1 MGGLIKRNGLDP
13 SGSPESEIPPPGESA
28 AGFAKPGPDSRNR
41 GWVRETGP
49 RNLKLPVDE
58 ADPPLGLWKGYCPV
72 NSGNPTSTTVSWAP
86 CARSVAGALATG
98 ALGLLLYHLTEDWR
112 TAGLA
117 LLLGGALV
125 GLLERRATAN
135 RTRHR
140 AAIQNVLLAV
150 ASGRWSVRLDSAE
163 AGEFT
168 EIAKALNQ
176 FLEHSQERGEKVDDI
191 ASRLLAIPDEIAG
204 AMSELS
210 KGADDQEASVE
221 ETSSLL
227 ANINTSI
234 RGINAEIVNLAS
246 SNEETASSIMEMGS
260 AIEQVASSADVLSAT
275 VESSTSAVHELN
287 AQIRRVAESGSAVQE
302 VAEETA
308 ASISQMDHA
317 IREVGD
323 HVRSASK
330 LTEQVTQSAEEGSQ
344 AVGATIDGI
353 AQIRHLTQDA
363 KTALEGLADRIGAIG
378 EIASV
383 INGISDE
390 TNLLSLNAAIIA
402 AQAGEHGKAFA
413 VVAEQVKTLAR
424 RTTASTKEIETLIQS
439 IQEQSENAV
448 RAMGAGID
456 AVEQGVKRSKGAGE
470 ALDRIRENA
479 RDASGRVA
487 EISRAAEEQAR
498 NSRHVSKSAQTT
510 SAQVQQISVALAEQS
525 QATERILSNATK
537 SLEMCHQMTNATD
550 EQRSSSRYI
559 STHIAS
565 ITELIA
571 SIQNKT
577 ASHEQASHGVSES
590 VASMLGVV
598 RKSSECLPEV
608 ARSVIA
614 MRECSE
620 QIRNEVHRGSS
631 DNTDA

>member
-1 MGGLIKRNGLDP
+1 
-13 SGSPESEIPPPGESA
+13 
-28 AGFAKPGPDSRNR
+28 
-41 GWVRETGP
+41 
-49 RNLKLPVDE
+49 
-58 ADPPLGLWKGYCPV
+58 V
-72 NSGNPTSTTVSWAP
+72 NSGISESKKPVWTPFNRPV
-86 CARSVAGALATG
+86 VG
-98 ALGLLLYHLTEDWR
+98 ALG
-112 TAGLA
+112 AGGFALLA
-117 LLLGGALV
+117 LQITASWPTAGGALLAGAAIVALFEQRASSKRAREQQMIASALRAV
-125 GLLERRATAN
+125 GRGDTTVRILLEQIS
-135 RTRHR
+135 HF
-140 AAIQNVLLAV
+140 
-150 ASGRWSVRLDSAE
+150 S
-163 AGEFT
+163 
-168 EIAKALNQ
+168 EIAQSLNQ
-176 FLEHSQERGEKVDDI
+176 YIESEHEWSEKTHELIGRLASLPAGIADAMAELNRG
-191 ASRLLAIPDEIAG
+191 AQ
-204 AMSELS
+204 
-210 KGADDQEASVE
+210 DQEASVE

-260 AIEQVASSADVLSAT
+260 AIEQVASSANALRDT
-275 VESSTSAVHELN
+275 VESSTSSIHELN
-287 AQIRRVAESGSAVQE
+287 AQIGRVSESGSAVQE

-308 ASISQMDHA
+308 ASISEMDHA

-323 HVRSASK
+323 HVRSASE
-330 LTEQVTQSAEEGSQ
+330 LTDHVTQSAEEGSR

-353 AQIRHLTQDA
+353 AQIRDLTQDA

-424 RTTASTKEIETLIQS
+424 RTTASTKEIESLIES
-439 IQEQSENAV
+439 VQEQSENAV
-448 RAMGAGID
+448 RAMGAGIE
-456 AVEQGVKRSKGAGE
+456 AVEQGVQRSRGAGE

-498 NSRHVSKSAQTT
+498 NSRHVSESAQTT
-510 SAQVQQISVALAEQS
+510 SAQVQQISAALTEQS
-525 QATERILSNATK
+525 QATEQMLANSTQ
-537 SLEMCHQMTNATD
+537 SLEACRQMTSATE

-559 STHIAS
+559 SSNIAA

-571 SIQNKT
+571 SIQSKT
-577 ASHEQASHGVSES
+577 ASHEQASHGVAES
-590 VASMLGVV
+590 VASMLNAA
-598 RKSSECLPEV
+598 RKSSERLPEV
-608 ARSVIA
+608 ARSIIA

-620 QIRNEVHRGSS
+620 EIGRQIRGEASPGS
-631 DNTDA
+631 DD

>member
-1 MGGLIKRNGLDP
+1 
-13 SGSPESEIPPPGESA
+13 
-28 AGFAKPGPDSRNR
+28 
-41 GWVRETGP
+41 
-49 RNLKLPVDE
+49 
-58 ADPPLGLWKGYCPV
+58 V
-72 NSGNPTSTTVSWAP
+72 NSGKSTLTKAAWAP
-86 CARSVAGALATG
+86 LVRPVAS
-98 ALGLLLYHLTEDWR
+98 ALG
-112 TAGLA
+112 AGGLA
-117 LLLGGALV
+117 LLAFQITASWPTAGG
-125 GLLERRATAN
+125 
-135 RTRHR
+135 
-140 AAIQNVLLAV
+140 VLLAGAAIV
-150 ASGRWSVRLDSAE
+150 ALLEQRASSNRARQQKMIQVALSAVGRGDMTVQLDLRQVGDFS
-163 AGEFT
+163 
-168 EIAKALNQ
+168 EIAQSLNQ
-176 FLEHSQERGEKVDDI
+176 YIEEEHEWQGKIHELVSRLSSIPAGI
-191 ASRLLAIPDEIAG
+191 ASV
-204 AMSELS
+204 MSELNT
-210 KGADDQEASVE
+210 GAEDQEASVE

-260 AIEQVASSADVLSAT
+260 AIEQVSTSANALRDT
-275 VESSTSAVHELN
+275 VESSTSSVHELN
-287 AQIRRVAESGSAVQE
+287 AQIRRVSESGSAVQE

-308 ASISQMDHA
+308 ASISEMDHA

-323 HVRSASK
+323 HVRSASE
-330 LTEQVTQSAEEGSQ
+330 LTDHVTQSAEEGSN

-353 AQIRHLTQDA
+353 AQIRDLTQDA

-424 RTTASTKEIETLIQS
+424 RTTTSTKEIESLIES
-439 IQEQSENAV
+439 VQEQSENAV
-448 RAMGAGID
+448 RAMGAGIE
-456 AVEQGVKRSKGAGE
+456 AVEQGVKRSRGAGE
-470 ALDRIRENA
+470 ALDKIRENA

-498 NSRHVSKSAQTT
+498 NSRHVAESAQTT
-510 SAQVQQISVALAEQS
+510 SAQVQQISSALTEQS
-525 QATERILSNATK
+525 HATEQMLANSTQ
-537 SLEMCHQMTNATD
+537 SLEACRQMTSATE

-559 STHIAS
+559 SANIAS

-571 SIQNKT
+571 SIQTKT
-577 ASHEQASHGVSES
+577 ASHEQASHGVAES
-590 VASMLGVV
+590 VASMLEAA
-598 RKSSECLPEV
+598 RKSSERLPEV

-620 QIRNEVHRGSS
+620 EIARETDVESDENSGS
-631 DNTDA
+631 